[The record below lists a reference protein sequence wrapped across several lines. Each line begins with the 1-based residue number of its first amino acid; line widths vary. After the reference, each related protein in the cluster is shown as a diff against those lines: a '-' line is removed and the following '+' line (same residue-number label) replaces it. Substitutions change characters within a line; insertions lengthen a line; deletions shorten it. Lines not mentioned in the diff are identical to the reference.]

1 MGRRERRRRVFRGG
15 DVQVKG
21 SKGLNLICAE
31 GRENVKFQDSRTAGC
46 GSRRQVTARKVSKES
61 VELGGEQ
68 GLGVPTCGDASVP
81 ELTQGT
87 QLLTWVPQGPAAV
100 RGAALHGCL
109 LGERGPRAPGMSWG
123 AAATGATLKPE
134 VFSK

>member
-81 ELTQGT
+81 ELTREN

-109 LGERGPRAPGMSWG
+109 LGERGPRAP
-123 AAATGATLKPE
+123 
-134 VFSK
+134 